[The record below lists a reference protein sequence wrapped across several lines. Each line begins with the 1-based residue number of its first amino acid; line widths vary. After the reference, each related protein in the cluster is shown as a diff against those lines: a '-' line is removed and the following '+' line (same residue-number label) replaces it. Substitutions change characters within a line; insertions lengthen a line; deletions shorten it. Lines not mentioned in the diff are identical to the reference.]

1 MHILVKLKSAL
12 EEAGYTEEQWKE
24 LDEKTKKQYIKDH
37 PNSKYAQKDKP
48 SEKKAP
54 KDPAQKP
61 ISKERPTSFPNV
73 NVEIDEWKDDADSV
87 GGTYDED
94 AKDIEYWLDQMYNIK
109 DAKYGTDGDKNF
121 VSVQNP
127 NDGKIYNIVIDHS
140 GVDIMNEDMSD
151 SVLNEHTDLTNG
163 NGYIDRYETE
173 KYGLGLPTVRALT
186 DLGFGQELDYHD
198 FNQPADID
206 NVKVDEPE
214 DEFLDDEGNMT
225 TEQAKR
231 YWKNHHDD
239 DPILQ
244 DYDSFEDWYKESK
257 ENGYIKDEVVEKE
270 QYPYTDDKSARYT
283 DYFGKNE
290 KSVDRPKE
298 YFSGELTI
306 DNWEDKPAKDSYFKD
321 EMSYIGQGIKDA
333 IGANSSGRLDIKYAD
348 GEDKDNAF
356 ISIADKDTGIIYN
369 VIIDSYGIDI
379 MDEDMTDS
387 YLAGEVENGY
397 FEPNDLES
405 VVQFLKKDILGNED
419 EDDYTEDD
427 SEVMTTDEAK
437 EYWKNNRTS
446 DPILE
451 DYDSFEDW
459 YKESKENGYIKD

>member
-1 MHILVKLKSAL
+1 MTHILIDLKKTLAAPKFDGKKASKDISKAIDSMSLDLRGIAELIDQAEDASPYKINRQFIDKSISIIDSTL
-12 EEAGYTEEQWKE
+12 ERLEKQCSDLFKYYKTELSSVEEIEAGYTEEQWKE

-54 KDPAQKP
+54 KAPAQKP

-73 NVEIDEWKDDADSV
+73 NVEIEEWKDDADSV

-109 DAKYGTDGDKNF
+109 DAKYGTDGNKNF

-257 ENGYIKDEVVEKE
+257 ENGYIKD
-270 QYPYTDDKSARYT
+270 
-283 DYFGKNE
+283 
-290 KSVDRPKE
+290 
-298 YFSGELTI
+298 
-306 DNWEDKPAKDSYFKD
+306 
-321 EMSYIGQGIKDA
+321 
-333 IGANSSGRLDIKYAD
+333 
-348 GEDKDNAF
+348 
-356 ISIADKDTGIIYN
+356 
-369 VIIDSYGIDI
+369 
-379 MDEDMTDS
+379 
-387 YLAGEVENGY
+387 
-397 FEPNDLES
+397 
-405 VVQFLKKDILGNED
+405 
-419 EDDYTEDD
+419 
-427 SEVMTTDEAK
+427 
-437 EYWKNNRTS
+437 
-446 DPILE
+446 
-451 DYDSFEDW
+451 
-459 YKESKENGYIKD
+459 